1 MKDPNAN
8 EGIHSSYMDSSKAK
22 ELLDFSTDY
31 NFATAVEEIHLL
43 MRGWMMYRYGIKRV
57 LT

>member
-1 MKDPNAN
+1 
-8 EGIHSSYMDSSKAK
+8 MDSSKAK

-43 MRGWMMYRYGIKRV
+43 MRGLDDVPLWY
-57 LT
+57 